1 MQLHE
6 EDPLLKIIDPEE
18 EKRREAERLLQ
29 QRFKTFEVHFKD
41 ICNLLEAWDRT
52 QGNIFRQ
59 SSPSDKSELEDHTV
73 TKRFKKDLKSK
84 FFRYLNF
91 QYTTPLGL
99 LIKFN
104 SKDKKEREKAAEAAK
119 TAEQQKQQIS
129 NEENVFKF

>member
-41 ICNLLEAWDRT
+41 IFNLLEAWDRT

-91 QYTTPLGL
+91 EYTWIT
-99 LIKFN
+99 N
-104 SKDKKEREKAAEAAK
+104 
-119 TAEQQKQQIS
+119 QIH
-129 NEENVFKF
+129 FIR